1 MEKILNPIIEITRQ
15 RDLDSLERCLVATAV
30 EVSSA
35 STVSICKLLKNNMK
49 GGFEEVIGL
58 SSSTTEN
65 GEQSIIWNK
74 QPHCPQ
80 LGKQIEECLQDTVS
94 ASYNVNHKIH
104 RLLIP
109 INFHKEA
116 IGVLRIDSLQQLDSY
131 KQLLTGFIRIYENY
145 LAILDESERDK
156 LTGLLNRRTFDSK
169 LDYLLKS
176 QQLDQKQ
183 CSSSEKSSERR
194 KTKSNPHA
202 WLAMIDVDHFKRIN
216 DGYGHL
222 YGDEVLLQLSQLL
235 REGFR
240 DSDLL
245 FRFGGEEFVVI
256 LEPIPFESVQMALD
270 RFRKKVADYYF
281 PQIGRVTVSIG
292 FEKIS
297 SKDFPPA
304 ILELADKALY
314 YAKEHGRNCIHN
326 YEQLIQSGKL
336 SETKITSSVDLFL
349 EPDNN
354 K

>member
-1 MEKILNPIIEITRQ
+1 MERILNPIIEITRQ
-15 RDLDSLERCLVATAV
+15 RDLDSLERCLVTTMT
-30 EVSSA
+30 EVSPA
-35 STVSICKLLKNNMK
+35 CTVSIYKLLKKNIK
-49 GGFEEVIGL
+49 DGFEEVVGI
-58 SSSTTEN
+58 SISTAEN
-65 GEQSIIWNK
+65 GNQNVIWDK
-74 QPHCPQ
+74 QPRNSQ
-80 LGKQIEECLQDTVS
+80 LEKHIEECLQNS
-94 ASYNVNHKIH
+94 ASVSYKVDHKIH

-109 INFHKEA
+109 INCNKEVV
-116 IGVLRIDSLQQLDSY
+116 GVLRVDSLQPLDSY

-145 LAILDESERDK
+145 LAILNESERDK

-169 LDYLLKS
+169 LDRLLKS
-176 QQLDQKQ
+176 QQLHDKQ

-194 KTKSNPHA
+194 KSQPNPHA

-256 LEPIPFESVQMALD
+256 LGPVPFESAQLVLD
-270 RFRKKVADYYF
+270 RFRKKVANYNF
-281 PQIGRVTVSIG
+281 PQIGKVTISIG

-297 SKDFPPA
+297 LKDFPPA

-314 YAKEHGRNCIHN
+314 YAKEHGRNCLHN
-326 YEQLIQSGKL
+326 YNQLIQSGKL
-336 SETKITSSVDLFL
+336 RETEITSSVDLFS
-349 EPDNN
+349 ESAN
-354 K
+354 KK